1 MSAAVFWPL
10 VFCLVGALIVQGI
23 LLRNLHQRRLQ
34 ALRTKHHEVLSSLHD
49 EFEQMTVRM
58 RQLQRAQ
65 DSQTSATVRFDA
77 AVRKSDELAMS
88 ARQALERELD
98 DASEA
103 HRAPPSDGF
112 ADTEVLAHEAQ
123 PSSLLLQ

>member
-1 MSAAVFWPL
+1 MSATVFWPL

-34 ALRTKHHEVLSSLHD
+34 ALRTQHHEVLSSLHD
-49 EFEQMTVRM
+49 EFEQMTIRM

-65 DSQTSATVRFDA
+65 DSQTSATAQFDA
-77 AVRKSDELAMS
+77 AALKSDELAVL
-88 ARQALERELD
+88 ARQSLERELD
-98 DASEA
+98 DVSQAR
-103 HRAPPSDGF
+103 RAPPGDGF
-112 ADTEVLAHEAQ
+112 ADTEVLPHEAQ